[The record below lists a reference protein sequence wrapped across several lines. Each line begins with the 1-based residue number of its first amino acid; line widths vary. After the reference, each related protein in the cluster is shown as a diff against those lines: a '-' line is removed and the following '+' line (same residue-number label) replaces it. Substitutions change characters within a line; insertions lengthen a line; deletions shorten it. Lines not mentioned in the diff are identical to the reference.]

1 MNMTLC
7 SMTLKDMRPALRRTM
22 LLGMRMRAV
31 AMVRAW
37 LGVGLGLGLGLG
49 RCRDGVHVHVH
60 VLHVHVH
67 VHVCVCMRRV
77 AMVRAIWKTSGCYYT
92 TLRCLTIW
100 KTSGGVKSPRGVP
113 STGTS
118 ALIGTW

>member
-22 LLGMRMRAV
+22 LLGMRMRA
-31 AMVRAW
+31 
-37 LGVGLGLGLGLG
+37 
-49 RCRDGVHVHVH
+49 
-60 VLHVHVH
+60 
-67 VHVCVCMRRV
+67 V